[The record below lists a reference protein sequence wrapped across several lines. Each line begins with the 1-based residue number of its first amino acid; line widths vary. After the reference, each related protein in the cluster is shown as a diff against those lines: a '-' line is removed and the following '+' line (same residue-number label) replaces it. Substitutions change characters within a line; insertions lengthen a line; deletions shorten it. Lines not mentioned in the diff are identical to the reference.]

1 MSASYVA
8 GADGTIVLNGVAQ
21 TSIVL
26 NAPAGVVLTGAA
38 AGALNSV
45 AGQVALGDANTR
57 TAGGAAAGTFVL
69 QKQVVGAINIT
80 RYLPISVG
88 GVDYWIPL
96 AAVDPQV
103 S

>member
-8 GADGTIVLNGVAQ
+8 GADGTVVLNRVAQ
-21 TSIVL
+21 SSIVL

-45 AGQVALGDANTR
+45 AGEVALGDANAR
-57 TAGGAAAGTFVL
+57 NAGAAGGTFVL
-69 QKQVVGAINIT
+69 QKNTAGAINIT
-80 RYLPISVG
+80 AYLPISVG